1 MAAGCCSVL
10 RALCTRAARVQL
22 PSSLPASLPSG
33 HPPYPPYPPTAP
45 LTCPS
50 VQAASAKREVSAL
63 QAELLEA
70 ASEAEA
76 VGQERDELLA
86 AMEARH
92 DNLPLGGEGGGDAAA
107 QPPSASAAKDEQ
119 LARLEAAIAQ
129 HAEELHEA
137 NSRAE
142 ALERERD
149 ELRDELLA
157 AGLEAAPWSSRPSRD
172 SGVVGAAED
181 GVEAAAPQD
190 SPAAAGAAAGVE
202 GEAAKGEAAKGE
214 AAKGGGEGEPPST
227 PPKKEKKEKK
237 AAPLTPSAPPS
248 TMLRVPYPVLG
259 ADTALLCGEP
269 PADSAPRA
277 EHALLVLGGGG
288 GASKTG
294 IPNRLLLCSL
304 PPTGIEVYGEQDT
317 GTEAVTGVALA
328 MTAAATKLACVQG
341 DEVVIYDVHVPG
353 PLADPQAAP
362 PSLFV
367 HPKRLSV
374 MPPGGAAKRDAAN
387 PDEVPKEER
396 PYCVSLDGRGERLVV
411 GMEDGS
417 VLLFDAVQ
425 GGAGWT
431 LRWREKKHTK
441 EVKSCCFSAAGDML
455 CTVAPDGQCLIWPLG
470 GGGALTEPPT
480 ALAQPPF
487 TMHKMFAS
495 EKQARKKAHWRCVR
509 LRGASG
515 GGAPSLFAAIN
526 HQGGPGWVVR
536 ASLAPARVEQC
547 AKAGSSPV
555 TALDV
560 SADGSLVAAGT
571 SEGELI
577 VMQAASLQRLLRVQ
591 PHDIFITNLCFS
603 SQAGVLTCAGDNS
616 NVFTPLSPEKL
627 KPDSYWLSML
637 IALVAVALALMG
649 MMN

>member
-1 MAAGCCSVL
+1 M
-10 RALCTRAARVQL
+10 
-22 PSSLPASLPSG
+22 
-33 HPPYPPYPPTAP
+33 
-45 LTCPS
+45 
-50 VQAASAKREVSAL
+50 QAASAKRELSAL

-70 ASEAEA
+70 SSEAEA
-76 VGQERDELLA
+76 VGQERDELIA

-92 DNLPLGGEGGGDAAA
+92 DNTAVGGEGGGEGGGDGAA
-107 QPPSASAAKDEQ
+107 QQVAMQQAKAQ
-119 LARLEAAIAQ
+119 VTRLEAAIAQ
-129 HAEELHEA
+129 HAEQLKEA
-137 NSRAE
+137 HSRAE
-142 ALERERD
+142 VLEHERD
-149 ELRDELLA
+149 ELRNELLA
-157 AGLEAAPWSSRPSRD
+157 AGLEAAPWSSRPSKP
-172 SGVVGAAED
+172 SGAAGAAEH
-181 GVEAAAPQD
+181 GAKAATPQD

-202 GEAAKGEAAKGE
+202 GEKAAEGE
-214 AAKGGGEGEPPST
+214 GEGEPPST

-259 ADTALLCGEP
+259 ADTALLCGER
-269 PADSAPRA
+269 PAGSAAGA

-317 GTEAVTGVALA
+317 GSEAVTGVALA
-328 MTAAATKLACVQG
+328 VTATATKLACVQG
-341 DEVVIYDVHVPG
+341 DEVVVYDVHVPG

-367 HPKRLSV
+367 HPERLSV
-374 MPPGGAAKRDAAN
+374 IPPEGPAQRDAAN

-396 PYCVSLDGRGERLVV
+396 PYCVSLDGKGERLVV

-417 VLLFDAVQ
+417 VLLFDAIKGEA
-425 GGAGWT
+425 GGAAWT
-431 LRWREKKHTK
+431 LRWREKHHTK
-441 EVKSCCFSAAGDML
+441 EVKSCCFSADGDTL

-470 GGGALTEPPT
+470 GGGSLTEPPT

-487 TMHKMFAS
+487 TMHKMFAT
-495 EKQARKKAHWRCVR
+495 EKQKKKKAHWRCVR
-509 LRGASG
+509 MSGVSG
-515 GGAPSLFAAIN
+515 GGAPNLFAAIN
-526 HQGGPGWVVR
+526 HTGGPGWVVR

-591 PHDIFITNLCFS
+591 PHDIFITNLRFS